1 GYKINK
7 RDKRRRDVEEQFE
20 SKLAF
25 VMSNE
30 VNYDIEEIKNLL
42 NYDQKKEKKWK
53 SEILTDLVL
62 SIRDDLNKGG
72 KLNHLNYR
80 NCLENLRLMPYWE
93 KRVKI
98 AGLSK
103 RKEALQ
109 IMGSLDVGINTG
121 TLSKSVFHK
130 NSYLRK
136 TARNVYTD
144 QDTYNPF
151 RFMEENFDESFTQLD
166 KIRLH
171 ATLIKRFQ
179 EGKLPNLLRWV
190 SNSKNSNY
198 ITFIIQEIGFFKQFE
213 AAPSLLDML

>member
-1 GYKINK
+1 GYPLIIRVTVIVVAILAFITVFGVIRLLFIGYKINK

-42 NYDQKKEKKWK
+42 KYDQKKEKKWK

-62 SIRDDLNKGG
+62 SIRDDLNKGE

-109 IMGSLDVGINTG
+109 IIGSLDVGINTG

-144 QDTYNPF
+144 QDTYNP
-151 RFMEENFDESFTQLD
+151 
-166 KIRLH
+166 
-171 ATLIKRFQ
+171 
-179 EGKLPNLLRWV
+179 
-190 SNSKNSNY
+190 
-198 ITFIIQEIGFFKQFE
+198 
-213 AAPSLLDML
+213 